1 MAANEHKY
9 LLDINRHNPLGF
21 EGAPNNS
28 YLGKLNGVSYS
39 DMQGSLSWSYQ
50 LETFTLRGNTPTT
63 TVVVAAGIDFIRM
76 PYDFRLTD
84 VRVSFNTA
92 SAGATTIDVLESG
105 VSILSTLIT
114 VDATEETSV
123 TAAVPLVI
131 SDFALANDSKITFD
145 VTAAAGAP
153 ATGIK
158 IDLIG
163 YRTT

>member
-76 PYDFRLTD
+76 PYD
-84 VRVSFNTA
+84 
-92 SAGATTIDVLESG
+92 
-105 VSILSTLIT
+105 
-114 VDATEETSV
+114 
-123 TAAVPLVI
+123 LVI

>member
-92 SAGATTIDVLESG
+92 SAGATTIDVLE
-105 VSILSTLIT
+105 IRLR
-114 VDATEETSV
+114 
-123 TAAVPLVI
+123 
-131 SDFALANDSKITFD
+131 F
-145 VTAAAGAP
+145 
-153 ATGIK
+153 
-158 IDLIG
+158 
-163 YRTT
+163 